1 MSNDK
6 TPVRKDAPPTPE
18 ERRSDRAAI
27 DAFVRHARALANQS
41 GEGAGKEGGRLI
53 LALDATMSRQPTW
66 DLACRLQGEMFD
78 AVGQVGGRTG
88 GLSVQLVYFRGF
100 GECRASR
107 FVRDTGALKSLM
119 TRIDCRGG
127 HTQIGKVLAHA
138 LKETERQKVNALV
151 YIGDAMEEKTDDLA
165 EKAGRLGLRGVPV
178 FAFQEGHDPVAE
190 TAFREIARLSKGAW
204 FRFDGSAAG
213 TLSKLL
219 SAVAIFASGGLRALE
234 ARGRPEDQLMIE
246 HLRKAGGR

>member
-1 MSNDK
+1 MGKDRIPQRSASD
-6 TPVRKDAPPTPE
+6 TPPAVK
-18 ERRSDRAAI
+18 RSDSTAI
-27 DAFVRHARALANQS
+27 DAFVRQARALATPA
-41 GEGAGKEGGRLI
+41 GEGEGRLI

-78 AVGQVGGRTG
+78 AVGKAG

-107 FVRDTGALKSLM
+107 FVRDTDSLKDLM

-127 HTQIGKVLAHA
+127 HTQIRKVLAHA
-138 LKETERQKVNALV
+138 LKETGRQKVNALV
-151 YIGDAMEEKTDDLA
+151 YIGDAMEEEVDELA
-165 EKAGRLGLRGVPV
+165 AKAGRLGLHGVPV
-178 FAFQEGHDPVAE
+178 FAFQEGHDPAAE

-204 FRFDGSAAG
+204 FRFDRNAAD

-219 SAVAIFASGGLRALE
+219 SAVAVFASGGLKALE
-234 ARGRPEDQLMIE
+234 ARGRPEDRLMIE
-246 HLRKAGGR
+246 HLKKAGGRG